1 MSLSHRS
8 RTIST
13 TMARPTWRSP
23 IWPRTILPEMDRY
36 LCGPA
41 PSIGMAISI
50 WRCAPTSPPRC
61 WCSWASA
68 TEHSGHRSLSPPAAA
83 GTLSPWAISTRT
95 ARPTL
100 SRRPP
105 IVSLCSSI
113 TAPTDGR
120 SGRVD
125 LNFRHRFVFGFVEG
139 REHGF
144 GRAESGEVRF
154 GFFKSPVIGE
164 GRAVAPL
171 RALHVD
177 IFYADGM
184 VLMHRKHQSRDA
196 ALAGV
201 VVLHLG
207 DGNVMAF
214 GHMPVA
220 ICQDSEVD
228 IRLVHH
234 AQRFADG
241 IIVAGREM
249 LHHQREEALPQACI
263 HSSLPMFRQVE
274 RRTADHRALMN
285 RHASPQ

>member
-1 MSLSHRS
+1 
-8 RTIST
+8 
-13 TMARPTWRSP
+13 
-23 IWPRTILPEMDRY
+23 MDRY

-68 TEHSGHRSLSPPAAA
+68 TEHSGHRSLSPPAASA
-83 GTLSPWAISTRT
+83 TLSPWAISTRT
-95 ARPTL
+95 ARATS

-105 IVSLCSSI
+105 IVWLCSSI

-125 LNFRHRFVFGFVEG
+125 LNFRHRFVFGFVQG

-144 GRAESGEVRF
+144 GRPEGSEVRF
-154 GFFKSPVIGE
+154 GFFKSPVICE

-177 IFYADGM
+177 IFDAD
-184 VLMHRKHQSRDA
+184 VCITNIQPRDA
-196 ALAGV
+196 ALAGA

-274 RRTADHRALMN
+274 RRTADHRVLMIL
-285 RHASPQ
+285 HGSPQ

>member
-1 MSLSHRS
+1 
-8 RTIST
+8 
-13 TMARPTWRSP
+13 
-23 IWPRTILPEMDRY
+23 MDRY

-68 TEHSGHRSLSPPAAA
+68 TEHSGHRSLSPPAASA
-83 GTLSPWAISTRT
+83 TLSPWAISTRT

-125 LNFRHRFVFGFVEG
+125 LNFRHRLVFGFVEG
-139 REHGF
+139 RERGF

-164 GRAVAPL
+164 GRAVAPGFFVSFGGGL
-171 RALHVD
+171 
-177 IFYADGM
+177 DGGGD
-184 VLMHRKHQSRDA
+184 VAGVSLDLGEDVQGIGVEYGIRA
-196 ALAGV
+196 ALGEFPDLVEQFARGGGVALAAMQFGQRGQSWDLFFDAVNRAGGGQGLV
-201 VVLHLG
+201 Q
-207 DGNVMAF
+207 AF
-214 GHMPVA
+214 VGERQV
-220 ICQDSEVD
+220 
-228 IRLVHH
+228 
-234 AQRFADG
+234 AQRQTCFALQARCADE
-241 IIVAGREM
+241 VALVASSVGQFPGTVGLPLGRRIA
-249 LHHQREEALPQACI
+249 QP
-263 HSSLPMFRQVE
+263 
-274 RRTADHRALMN
+274 
-285 RHASPQ
+285 

>member
-1 MSLSHRS
+1 
-8 RTIST
+8 
-13 TMARPTWRSP
+13 
-23 IWPRTILPEMDRY
+23 MDRY

-68 TEHSGHRSLSPPAAA
+68 TEHSGHRSLSPPAASA
-83 GTLSPWAISTRT
+83 TLSPWAISTRT

-144 GRAESGEVRF
+144 GRAEGSEVRF
-154 GFFKSPVIGE
+154 GFFESPVIGE
-164 GRAVAPL
+164 GRAVAPGFL
-171 RALHVD
+171 IGFGGGFDGGGGVAGVALDLGQHIQGVSMEERVRAASGEFPDVVKQFARGGGVALAA
-177 IFYADGM
+177 IEFGKCGQ
-184 VLMHRKHQSRDA
+184 RWEFFFDA
-196 ALAGV
+196 AHCAG
-201 VVLHLG
+201 
-207 DGNVMAF
+207 
-214 GHMPVA
+214 
-220 ICQDSEVD
+220 
-228 IRLVHH
+228 
-234 AQRFADG
+234 
-241 IIVAGREM
+241 AG
-249 LHHQREEALPQACI
+249 
-263 HSSLPMFRQVE
+263 
-274 RRTADHRALMN
+274 
-285 RHASPQ
+285 